1 MISSQARNLLL
12 FLLAVVV
19 FAVLFIWYNPQ
30 EADAVFINGR
40 IYTMDAENSVVEAFA
55 VKGDRISGIGTN
67 SSIER
72 SFNAKVRVDLE
83 GKTVLP
89 GFIDAHA
96 HFMSL
101 GISRMTVDLLG
112 CRSESEAAE
121 RVKQRA
127 TKTGAGQWIRG
138 RGWDQNDWPVTRF
151 PSHVSLDNVSPNNPV
166 ILVRVD
172 GHAAWVNKKALEIA
186 GITRATPDPPGGRI
200 VRDTQGNPTGVFV
213 DAAMELVSKHLPGLS
228 DQEATEAIQLALHE
242 CLQYGIT
249 TVHDMGVDAREIA
262 LYKGLI
268 ERGEFPFR
276 IYAAI
281 GGVGDL
287 WTESLVK
294 GPLIGFGQN
303 RLTVRALKL
312 YIDGALGSR
321 GAALIEP
328 YSDEPD
334 NRGLTMSSEEAI
346 RTATVE
352 ALKHGFQVCTH
363 AIGDRGNNIVLN
375 MYEAALREVP
385 IADHRLR
392 VEHAQV
398 LYPEDIPKFKK
409 SGIVPSMQPTHC
421 TSDMYWAEARLGPK
435 RILGAYAW
443 RSLLKTG
450 VVIPGGSDFPV
461 EHPNPIFG
469 IYAAVTRK
477 NKEGRPLTVEDGLKY
492 FQFSKEGLTDS
503 SAFLNGWHAD
513 QKMTRVEAL
522 KSFTTW
528 GAWAG
533 FEEHLKG
540 SIQKGFLADF
550 ILLSA
555 DIASVSDKSILDI
568 KVLKT
573 YVGGKEVFGGQ

>member
-1 MISSQARNLLL
+1 MMSSQAKNFSM
-12 FLLAVVV
+12 FLLAVAV
-19 FAVLFIWYNPQ
+19 FAILSIWFNPK
-30 EADAVFINGR
+30 EADTVFVNGR
-40 IYTMDAENSVVEAFA
+40 VYTMDAENSVVEAFA
-55 VKGDRISGIGTN
+55 VKDDRISGIGT
-67 SSIER
+67 SSAIER
-72 SFNAKVRVDLE
+72 SFKGKLRIDLQ

-101 GISRMTVDLLG
+101 GISGLTVDLVG
-112 CRSESEAAE
+112 SSSELDAAE
-121 RVKQRA
+121 RVKQRVA
-127 TKTGAGQWIRG
+127 KTTAAQWIRG

-151 PSHVSLDNVSPNNPV
+151 PSRTSLDKISPNNPV
-166 ILVRVD
+166 FLVRVD
-172 GHAAWVNKKALEIA
+172 GHAAWVNKKTLEIA
-186 GITRATPDPPGGRI
+186 GITRTTPDPPGGKI
-200 VRDTQGNPTGVFV
+200 IRDLQGNPTGVFV
-213 DAAMELVSKHLPGLS
+213 DAAMDLVSKHLPELS
-228 DQEATEAIQLALHE
+228 DQEATEAIQLALRE
-242 CLQYGIT
+242 CLRYGIT
-249 TVHDMGVDAREIA
+249 TVHDMGVDARDIA
-262 LYKGLI
+262 LYKQLI
-268 ERGEFPFR
+268 EKGEFPFR

-287 WTESLVK
+287 WSQFLRS

-334 NRGLTMSSEEAI
+334 NRGLTVSSEEAI
-346 RTATVE
+346 RSATVE
-352 ALKHGFQVCTH
+352 ALKHAFQVCTH

-385 IADHRLR
+385 VTNHRLR

-398 LYPEDIPKFKK
+398 LYPDDIPKFKR

-477 NKEGRPLTVEDGLKY
+477 DKEGRPLTVEDGLKY
-492 FQFSKEGLTDS
+492 FQFSNQGLTDS
-503 SAFLNGWHAD
+503 SSFLNGWHAD
-513 QKMTRVEAL
+513 QKMTREEAL
-522 KSFTTW
+522 RSFTTW

-555 DIASVSDKSILDI
+555 DIASVPEQSILDI
-568 KVLKT
+568 RVLKT
-573 YVGGKEVFGGQ
+573 YVGGKEVFGER

>member
-1 MISSQARNLLL
+1 MSSQVKNFLL
-12 FLLAVVV
+12 FLLAVAV
-19 FAVLFIWYNPQ
+19 FALLYIWFNPQ
-30 EADAVFINGR
+30 AADTVFFNGR
-40 IYTMDAENSVVEAFA
+40 IYTMDAENSVVDAFA
-55 VKGDRISGIGTN
+55 VKGDRITGIGT
-67 SSIER
+67 SSAIER
-72 SFNAKVRVDLE
+72 SFKAKVRVDLE

-101 GISRMTVDLLG
+101 GISRLTVDLVG
-112 CRSESEAAE
+112 STSEKEAAE
-121 RVKQRA
+121 RVRQRVA
-127 TKTGAGQWIRG
+127 KSMAAQWIRG

-151 PSHVSLDNVSPNNPV
+151 PSHGSLDRVSPNNPV
-166 ILVRVD
+166 FLVRVD
-172 GHAAWVNKKALEIA
+172 GHAAWVNTKTLEIA
-186 GITRATPDPPGGRI
+186 GITRDTPDPLGGKI
-200 VRDTQGNPTGVFV
+200 IRDAQGNPTGVFV
-213 DAAMELVSKHLPGLS
+213 DAAMRLVSKQLPELS
-228 DQEATEAIQLALHE
+228 NQEATQAIQLALQE

-262 LYKGLI
+262 LYKQLI
-268 ERGEFPFR
+268 DRDEFPFR

-287 WTESLVK
+287 WTQSLSS

-312 YIDGALGSR
+312 YVDGALGSR

-334 NRGLTMSSEEAI
+334 NRGLTVSSEGAI
-346 RTATVE
+346 RSATVE

-363 AIGDRGNNIVLN
+363 AIGDRGNNIVLK
-375 MYEAALREVP
+375 MYESALREIP
-385 IADHRLR
+385 KEDHRLR

-398 LYPEDIPKFKK
+398 LFLDDIPKFKR
-409 SGIVPSMQPTHC
+409 SGIVPSMQPIHC

-477 NKEGRPLTVEDGLKY
+477 DKEGRPLTVDDGLKY

-503 SAFLNGWHAD
+503 SSFLNGWHAD
-513 QKMTRVEAL
+513 QKMTRQEAL
-522 KSFTTW
+522 RSFTTW
-528 GAWAG
+528 GAWAA

-555 DIASVSDKSILDI
+555 DIASVPEKSILDI
-568 KVLKT
+568 RVLKT
-573 YVGGKEVFGGQ
+573 YVGGKEVFGGR